1 MESAIAAPEAFG
13 ASFDV
18 APLSE
23 SLELGEGL
31 EGDPALAFRRTLGMF
46 ATGVTVLTA
55 RVGEQVHGM
64 TANAF
69 MSVSLRPPLV
79 LISIDRRA
87 KMGALMHEGT
97 RFGVSVLEARQTG
110 LSDRF
115 AGRVAD
121 DPPEATFELVHETP
135 LVEGALAH
143 LVARVV
149 RSYWGGDHSLF
160 LGQVEFARYGEGRPL
175 LFHGGRYERLIED
188 PRVFSQLPR
197 ELLDPILALGE
208 EREFGDGEAVMRIGE
223 AGCDLLL
230 VVEGS
235 VRVERPGFHRRQL
248 SGRHVPALVFEGA
261 VVAILHAGEVE
272 ADDLMAV
279 RHHINAV
286 AFHSGRRTHPDARPV
301 KVLVLGTFR
310 HHELPEEPA
319 RHLGGDRPPATTGV
333 ECVSVPSSAR
343 QRMFSPDFTSKRSA
357 SPVSGEIILRVH
369 ASPHCGW
376 SAARELMAMVRRR
389 AKRRIMSEESAHSR
403 HMEQGAMRGANPIV
417 PPMSAG
423 LTQAIFAPPVSN
435 GGNRAFPPA
444 PHAPSR
450 HRTQHPAHFAP
461 PCLFHRR
468 GL

>member
-1 MESAIAAPEAFG
+1 MASAIASAEAFG

-121 DPPEATFELVHETP
+121 DLPEATFELVHETP

-197 ELLDPILALGE
+197 ELLDPILELGE
-208 EREFGDGEAVMRIGE
+208 ERTFSDGEAVMRIGE

-235 VRVERPGFHRRQL
+235 VRVERPGFSTTIGPGELVGEIEVLDPGRGRLADIHAIGPVRAIAVSRERLL
-248 SGRHVPALVFEGA
+248 SAL
-261 VVAILHAGEVE
+261 E
-272 ADDLMAV
+272 ADPRA
-279 RHHINAV
+279 AV
-286 AFHSGRRTHPDARPV
+286 ALIE
-301 KVLVLGTFR
+301 VL
-310 HHELPEEPA
+310 
-319 RHLGGDRPPATTGV
+319 
-333 ECVSVPSSAR
+333 
-343 QRMFSPDFTSKRSA
+343 
-357 SPVSGEIILRVH
+357 
-369 ASPHCGW
+369 
-376 SAARELMAMVRRR
+376 AARFRETA
-389 AKRRIMSEESAHSR
+389 
-403 HMEQGAMRGANPIV
+403 
-417 PPMSAG
+417 
-423 LTQAIFAPPVSN
+423 
-435 GGNRAFPPA
+435 
-444 PHAPSR
+444 
-450 HRTQHPAHFAP
+450 
-461 PCLFHRR
+461 
-468 GL
+468 